1 MLVGTKK
8 RRHLTQELLTRF
20 QSKADFVQYFRH
32 QLQLYVPP
40 EKMLNRDFIKQLLTE
55 EKKLLELRE
64 VRHVQVPRYD
74 ELSVK
79 KFWPFMQPDA
89 AFMQYMPDP
98 TADGRLPEREYFWN
112 VLNTAQPAYV
122 QRLIQHANEQ
132 RMTAQEDGD
141 GANAIEISEEWWDK
155 LTALPFVSQ
164 TRGKT
169 LHLLKKQAKP
179 VPQMRRRVKRDIY
192 ASPLD
197 FQRLHPDFEEQKHE
211 PEVQV
216 ELHRDLG
223 YVPVEGGPNQ
233 IGNMEDGPVMPDNVE
248 VEH

>member
-1 MLVGTKK
+1 MHVQVQQQQQQVLVGTKK
-8 RRHLTQELLTRF
+8 RRHMTQELLTRF

-79 KFWPFMQPDA
+79 KFWPLMHPDA
-89 AFMQYMPDP
+89 AFMRYMPDP
-98 TADGRLPEREYFWN
+98 TKDGRLPEREYFWN
-112 VLNTAQPAYV
+112 VLHTVRAPYV

-132 RMTAQEDGD
+132 RMTAQEAGD
-141 GANAIEISEEWWDK
+141 GADAIEISEEWWDK

-164 TRGKT
+164 TKGKT

-179 VPQMRRRVKRDIY
+179 VP
-192 ASPLD
+192 
-197 FQRLHPDFEEQKHE
+197 
-211 PEVQV
+211 
-216 ELHRDLG
+216 
-223 YVPVEGGPNQ
+223 
-233 IGNMEDGPVMPDNVE
+233 
-248 VEH
+248 

>member
-1 MLVGTKK
+1 MQVQQQVLAGTKK

-55 EKKLLELRE
+55 EKKLLGLHE

-79 KFWPFMQPDA
+79 TFWPLMHPDA
-89 AFMQYMPDP
+89 AFMQYLPDP
-98 TADGRLPEREYFWN
+98 TKDGRLPEREYFWN
-112 VLNTAQPAYV
+112 VLHTVRAEYE
-122 QRLIQHANEQ
+122 QRLIQHATAQ
-132 RMTAQEDGD
+132 RRTAQEAGD
-141 GANAIEISEEWWDK
+141 GADAIEISEEWWAK

-164 TRGKT
+164 TKGKT

-179 VPQMRRRVKRDIY
+179 VP
-192 ASPLD
+192 
-197 FQRLHPDFEEQKHE
+197 
-211 PEVQV
+211 
-216 ELHRDLG
+216 
-223 YVPVEGGPNQ
+223 
-233 IGNMEDGPVMPDNVE
+233 
-248 VEH
+248 